1 MRKVIGEDF
10 MKEENLYLVNLMKY
24 ILEKKMSQ
32 NNRYKNVIL
41 LFFY

>member
-24 ILEKKMSQ
+24 ILEKKCLKTIDTKM
-32 NNRYKNVIL
+32 
-41 LFFY
+41 